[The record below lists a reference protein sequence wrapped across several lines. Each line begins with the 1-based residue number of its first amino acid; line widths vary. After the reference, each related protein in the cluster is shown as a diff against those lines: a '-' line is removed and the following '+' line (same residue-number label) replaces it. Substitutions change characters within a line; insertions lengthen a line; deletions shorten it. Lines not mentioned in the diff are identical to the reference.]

1 MENFTLVLLVL
12 FSGLCLAAS
21 FQALNLLFP
30 ARILKIKS
38 VREELPGRSALIG
51 LINTLFV
58 LAIIMGFSALAER
71 TGLEVLVIIPIVL
84 LIIFIIIFMFGLT
97 AMVYSIGEKFTPEKN
112 QQTKMIY
119 GAIIT
124 ILACL
129 TPFIGWFVLLP
140 YLGLSG
146 FGAAII
152 RYFQERKHNTTEI
165 E

>member
-1 MENFTLVLLVL
+1 MENLNLILLVL
-12 FSGLCLAAS
+12 FSGLCLAAG
-21 FQALNLLFP
+21 FQIMILLFP
-30 ARILKIKS
+30 ERIQKIKF
-38 VREELPGRSALIG
+38 VREELPGRSLLIG

-84 LIIFIIIFMFGLT
+84 LIMFIIIFMFGLT
-97 AMVYSIGEKFTPEKN
+97 AIVYTIGEKFSPEKN
-112 QQTKMIY
+112 QQTKMIN

-129 TPFIGWFVLLP
+129 TPFIGWFILFP
-140 YLGLSG
+140 YFGLSG
-146 FGAAII
+146 FGAFII
-152 RYFQERKHNTTEI
+152 LAFQERKRNTNED